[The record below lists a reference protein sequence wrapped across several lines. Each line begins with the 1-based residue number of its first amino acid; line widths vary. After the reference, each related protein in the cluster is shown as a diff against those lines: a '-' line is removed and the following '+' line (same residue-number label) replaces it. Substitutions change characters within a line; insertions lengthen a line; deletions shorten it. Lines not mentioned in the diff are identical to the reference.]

1 MRMID
6 YDAINR
12 AVQAAQTN
20 RRGNDF
26 PALEEGYTFKAEGR
40 SGFVYYREGDHV
52 LEIYWE
58 MSGVPEYDILIAPLD
73 VTKRT
78 SPADQPILPAKREQI
93 VSGLRTYL
101 LARKIR
107 PDI

>member
-1 MRMID
+1 MID

-12 AVQAAQTN
+12 AVQAAQTK
-20 RRGNDF
+20 RRSNDF
-26 PALEEGYTFKAEGR
+26 PALEEGYTFKAKGR
-40 SGFVYYREGDHV
+40 SGFVYYREGNHV

-58 MSGVPEYDILIAPLD
+58 MSGVPQYDILIAPLEII
-73 VTKRT
+73 RWT
-78 SPADQPILPAKREQI
+78 SPADQPIPPEKRRQI
-93 VSGLRTYL
+93 VDGLKSYL

>member
-1 MRMID
+1 MID
-6 YDAINR
+6 YGAMNQ
-12 AVQAAQTN
+12 AVQAAQTK

-58 MSGVPEYDILIAPLD
+58 MSGVPQYDILIAPLEI
-73 VTKRT
+73 TKWT
-78 SPADQPILPAKREQI
+78 SPGDQTIPPEKRQQI
-93 VSGLRTYL
+93 VDGLRTYL